1 MTQGSNHLTNCSV
14 IRNNPGVERTQENT
28 MELATAKTRAE
39 ELISNLQKRARGLI
53 DSEAGVVTQLR
64 ELVEERGMSRQEV
77 RDALEEAVGKLKAN
91 ELWDQVSS
99 SKTVVALS
107 DYRGEVERRV
117 EDSVKSV
124 LGSLQIASSEDLEK
138 VEKKVKSLTRKVNEL
153 SKQLKAIDAA

>member
-1 MTQGSNHLTNCSV
+1 
-14 IRNNPGVERTQENT
+14 

>member
-1 MTQGSNHLTNCSV
+1 
-14 IRNNPGVERTQENT
+14 

-53 DSEAGVVTQLR
+53 DSEAGVVTALR

-77 RDALEEAVGKLKAN
+77 RDALEEAVGRLKAN
-91 ELWDQVSS
+91 ELWEQVSA

-117 EDSVKSV
+117 AHRRTQDH
-124 LGSLQIASSEDLEK
+124 LALPARLPH
-138 VEKKVKSLTRKVNEL
+138 L
-153 SKQLKAIDAA
+153 SR

>member
-1 MTQGSNHLTNCSV
+1 
-14 IRNNPGVERTQENT
+14 

-39 ELISNLQKRARGLI
+39 ELISNLQKRARTLI
-53 DSEAGVVTQLR
+53 DSEAGVVTALR

-77 RDALEEAVGKLKAN
+77 REALEEAVGRLKAN
-91 ELWDQVSS
+91 ELWEQVSS

-107 DYRGEVERRV
+107 DYRGEVKGRV

-124 LGSLQIASSEDLEK
+124 LGSLQIASSEDLQK

-153 SKQLKAIDAA
+153 SKQLKATDEA